1 MTTEWDINRNRV
13 LKRKRYL
20 PGYSVISPTYAKAG
34 GLSITESWVCAPVRT
49 CDWLLAAE
57 VVGVAEV
64 AVEDQAL
71 GFELTVESWED
82 CTQLDFHLGL

>member
-1 MTTEWDINRNRV
+1 VGHQREQSIKAVRDT
-13 LKRKRYL
+13 YL
-20 PGYSVISPTYAKAG
+20 ATSVISPTYAKAG
-34 GLSITESWVCAPVRT
+34 ELSITESWVCAPVRT

-71 GFELTVESWED
+71 GFELAVES
-82 CTQLDFHLGL
+82 

>member
-1 MTTEWDINRNRV
+1 MRLAGAGTGKGLESTEQAE
-13 LKRKRYL
+13 KR
-20 PGYSVISPTYAKAG
+20 TAEDQQA
-34 GLSITESWVCAPVRT
+34 VRK

-71 GFELTVESWED
+71 GFELAVES
-82 CTQLDFHLGL
+82 

>member
-1 MTTEWDINRNRV
+1 M
-13 LKRKRYL
+13 
-20 PGYSVISPTYAKAG
+20 
-34 GLSITESWVCAPVRT
+34 RT
-49 CDWLLAAE
+49 CGWLLAAE

>member
-1 MTTEWDINRNRV
+1 MGRGLESTQQAEKMTAEDQQ
-13 LKRKRYL
+13 
-20 PGYSVISPTYAKAG
+20 A
-34 GLSITESWVCAPVRT
+34 VRT